1 MKTVEMRGGGGGGE
15 QAAGIPWRA
24 EQGTEIKGRRGR
36 DPTPEA
42 APVHCSGL
50 QDRRIRPRAGGSPG
64 RARRSPRVLKQKA
77 R

>member
-1 MKTVEMRGGGGGGE
+1 MDGVGSRL
-15 QAAGIPWRA
+15 AGIPWRA
-24 EQGTEIKGRRGR
+24 EQGTEIKGQRGR

-50 QDRRIRPRAGGSPG
+50 QDRRIWPRAGGSPG
-64 RARRSPRVLKQKA
+64 RARRSPQVLKQEKA